1 MTKIDRA
8 RCTEATLEKTIGP
21 LMIWGLGVG
30 YVISGMYF
38 GWNLGLLEGGPIG
51 LLVATILVTIM
62 YVAFVY
68 CYAELATMM
77 PRAGGAFHY
86 AHTIAGPRL
95 GLIAGFAQLCEF
107 VFAPPAIAYAI
118 GAYFS
123 LFFDNA
129 SPLVIAILAYFLFT
143 AINIA
148 GVKLSA
154 SLELFLTTLA
164 VVELLIFAGV
174 TAPHFSWAHFMKDP
188 LPNGYSGIFFAL
200 PFAIWF
206 FLAIEGIANIAE
218 EAKNPQRDL
227 AIGFKCAM
235 ATLTPLALLVLLCC
249 VGIDGWRSVVF
260 PAGSTIA
267 SDSPLPLAMGKV
279 VGQGG
284 FLYHLLITIG
294 LFGLI
299 ASFHGIIL
307 ASGRVTLELG
317 RAQLLPPLTAHIL
330 EKRKTPAVAL
340 LANMCFGIIAL
351 LSGRTSDIITLAVMG
366 ALVLYISSMY
376 VFMIARKMNAKD
388 HRPFKAPYA
397 PWTPMLAIII
407 ALISLA
413 SVFWSS
419 PVIGVVFIALF
430 IAFALS
436 AAKLS
441 PQARIKN
448 FVGK

>member
-1 MTKIDRA
+1 MTNSNTNLSTALDQSNA
-8 RCTEATLEKTIGP
+8 LEKSLSP

-38 GWNLGLLEGGPIG
+38 GWNLGLVEGGPIG
-51 LLVATILVTIM
+51 LLIATLLVTVM
-62 YVAFVY
+62 YIAFVY
-68 CYAELATMM
+68 CYAELASMM
-77 PRAGGAFHY
+77 PRAGGAFY
-86 AHTIAGPRL
+86 YSEVVGGPRL
-95 GLIAGFAQLCEF
+95 GVIAGFAQLCEF

-129 SPLVIAILAYFLFT
+129 SPLAIAIFAYVVFT
-143 AINIA
+143 LINIA

-174 TAPHFSWAHFMKDP
+174 TAPHFSWAHFIDDP
-188 LPNGYSGIFFAL
+188 LPHGYSGIFMAL

-227 AIGFKCAM
+227 AVGFKCAM
-235 ATLTPLALLVLLCC
+235 ATLVPLALLVLFCS
-249 VGIDGWRSVVF
+249 VGIDGWRAVVF
-260 PAGSTIA
+260 PPGSNIA
-267 SDSPLPLAMGKV
+267 SDSPLPLAMAKV

-284 FLYHLLITIG
+284 FLYHLLITVG

-317 RAQLLPPLTAHIL
+317 RARLLPSISAHTL
-330 EKRKTPAVAL
+330 KQRKTPAIAL
-340 LANMCFGIIAL
+340 LANMGIGILAL
-351 LSGRTSDIITLAVMG
+351 LSGRTADIITLAVMG

-376 VFMIARKMNAKD
+376 VFMLARKKFPNEP
-388 HRPFKAPYA
+388 RPFVAPYA
-397 PWTPMLAIII
+397 PLTPMIAISI
-407 ALISLA
+407 AVLSLA
-413 SVFWSS
+413 SVFWAK
-419 PVIGVVFIALF
+419 PGIAVLF
-430 IAFALS
+430 IGLFGIFSIYALKFRAV
-436 AAKLS
+436 AA
-441 PQARIKN
+441 Q
-448 FVGK
+448 